1 MFAAPDWPE
10 APLELPAGWSI
21 LLFTDGVIE
30 GGVGGGPDRL
40 GEDGLQRLIAD
51 YVGRRPGWRGDP
63 HELLR
68 ELMASVEALN
78 GEALGDDVA
87 MLLVGSRDPQ
97 P

>member
-1 MFAAPDWPE
+1 M
-10 APLELPAGWSI
+10 AG
-21 LLFTDGVIE
+21 G
-30 GGVGGGPDRL
+30 
-40 GEDGLQRLIAD
+40 
-51 YVGRRPGWRGDP
+51 P

>member
-63 HELLR
+63 TSY
-68 ELMASVEALN
+68 SV
-78 GEALGDDVA
+78 
-87 MLLVGSRDPQ
+87 S
-97 P
+97 